1 MKTTAYCCCCFGQS
15 HMSAYKPVCAL
26 CTSPTYLRRTAF
38 RTWVSVK
45 QAPSNSVSDTNRQAP
60 HSFVWLSWCEGE
72 KDETLLIQQHKHLIQ
87 NEDFFLNCELLH
99 VMYFSQ
105 IFYKI
110 PRGCLHPSIPWK
122 TKTNH
127 CLFSCC
133 WTIVVLWS
141 VPHELLLCM

>member
-87 NEDFFLNCELLH
+87 NEDFFFFLIVKCYMLCISLRSSIKYPEDACIRQ
-99 VMYFSQ
+99 Y
-105 IFYKI
+105 
-110 PRGCLHPSIPWK
+110 RGRQK
-122 TKTNH
+122 TTH

-141 VPHELLLCM
+141 VPH